1 MLIIERS
8 DTFWDSRT
16 ILILGICKLLF
27 PLIFVVMYDSFANFS
42 QDLLILGVLKAIA
55 PTNGGL
61 ISYRFSLWLKSP
73 NKGAKSLS

>member
-55 PTNGGL
+55 PT
-61 ISYRFSLWLKSP
+61 
-73 NKGAKSLS
+73 